1 MTSRDLNFEMGL
13 RGLIFITLYFY
24 AALTFNM
31 SPFSDVENLKLIGL
45 ACLIGPAMAWW
56 KTRDIEY
63 PLSRSFI
70 LSFMTTI
77 NTFGVFF
84 TTLMIWLLYLCFE
97 NFLTDPNSIFADGI
111 TLSNL
116 VSMIG
121 ILIGYSFAVLFTWLI
136 ALVFNVIQSIVAA
149 FIAGLIATFNPVKY
163 AVSIKRLL
171 KLS

>member
-1 MTSRDLNFEMGL
+1 
-13 RGLIFITLYFY
+13 
-24 AALTFNM
+24 
-31 SPFSDVENLKLIGL
+31 
-45 ACLIGPAMAWW
+45 
-56 KTRDIEY
+56 
-63 PLSRSFI
+63 
-70 LSFMTTI
+70 MTTI
-77 NTFGVFF
+77 NTFGVLF

-97 NFLTDPNSIFADGI
+97 NFLSDPNSIFTDGI